1 MKRRI
6 KQIFTPLFDQFIHKA
21 ALRINFI
28 SVKLNVMSNLPSSKS
43 SGITIWQHGLIDYC
57 TVQAPE
63 NFNTLT
69 KNISH
74 KTKNEK

>member
-1 MKRRI
+1 
-6 KQIFTPLFDQFIHKA
+6 
-21 ALRINFI
+21 
-28 SVKLNVMSNLPSSKS
+28 MSNLPSSKS
-43 SGITIWQHGLIDYC
+43 SGITIWQDGLIDYC